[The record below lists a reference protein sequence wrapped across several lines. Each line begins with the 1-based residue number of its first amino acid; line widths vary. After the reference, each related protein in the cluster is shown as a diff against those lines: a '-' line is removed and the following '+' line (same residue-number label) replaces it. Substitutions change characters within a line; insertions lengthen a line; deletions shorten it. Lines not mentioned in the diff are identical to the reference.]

1 MLVAVTANS
10 QQKTI
15 QNDTAATQTTTATP
29 IKKERR
35 ESSSSLSSLD
45 DLENGGKK
53 LIAVTSTP
61 VVTSDGTIACGNN
74 VTTGDGKKCNQRS
87 DTDRELLTANQRIQE
102 SDEANDYDDDESADE
117 KISTQPRQQLHYK
130 RRLSARSL
138 NDKTASV
145 LLEYNVDNP
154 NSLRKKFRFNRYC
167 HNANGDESGF
177 VDASHSSQLMNAT
190 SASSPLAAAAAS
202 IAASNLT
209 TSNNGSKSNSST
221 DSSSP
226 PQGNGNSSPESG
238 IGERE
243 DMKYMCPICDVVSQ
257 TAHQFTNHIRC
268 HNYASGHT
276 ENFTCRICSKV
287 SPNQTQ
293 YLNCYSKSLRTK
305 LIIF

>member
-1 MLVAVTANS
+1 MLVAVTSNS
-10 QQKTI
+10 QQQSV
-15 QNDTAATQTTTATP
+15 QNDANITAAAASTTTTATATP

-35 ESSSSLSSLD
+35 DSSSSLSSLD
-45 DLENGGKK
+45 ELDNGGKK
-53 LIAVTSTP
+53 LNAVTSTP
-61 VVTSDGTIACGNN
+61 VVTNDATIACGNN
-74 VTTGDGKKCNQRS
+74 AITGGGMKCNQRPN
-87 DTDRELLTANQRIQE
+87 TERELISLNQRIQE
-102 SDEANDYDDDESADE
+102 SDETNDYDDDESADE

-130 RRLSARSL
+130 RRLSSRSL

-145 LLEYNVDNP
+145 LLEYNPDNP

-190 SASSPLAAAAAS
+190 SASSSLAAVAS
-202 IAASNLT
+202 MAASNPT
-209 TSNNGSKSNSST
+209 NSNNGSKSNSST

-226 PQGNGNSSPESG
+226 PQSNGNSSPESG

-287 SPNQTQ
+287 SSPIETQ
-293 YLNCYSKSLRTK
+293 F
-305 LIIF
+305 LI